1 MATAAIIVFVYF
13 FTLFIIGTLLKN
25 NSIVDI
31 GWGIGFVILAWILL
45 FLRLPLSLVRTSITL
60 LVSLWGVRLFTHIL
74 KRNHGKPEDFR
85 YVAFR
90 KAWGKWVVPRA
101 FVQVYMLQGALM
113 FLIALPFILLEQEAQ
128 PVNPLLFALG
138 LIVYVTGF
146 AFESI
151 GDAQLKA
158 FLQNPENR
166 GKIMTSGLWRYTRH
180 PNYFGEAMLWWGIF
194 LLALSGGVTPFAVIG
209 PVTITLL
216 LLFVSGVPLLERS
229 MKDKPGYAQYA
240 EMTSIFIPWFP
251 KSRFKK

>member
-1 MATAAIIVFVYF
+1 MATAAIIIFAYF
-13 FTLFIIGTLLKN
+13 FTLFVIGTLLKN

-31 GWGIGFVILAWILL
+31 GWGIGFVILAWILF
-45 FLRLPLSLVRTSITL
+45 FLRLPVSLVRTSITL
-60 LVSLWGVRLFTHIL
+60 LVSLWGLRLFYHIL

-90 KAWGKWVVPRA
+90 EAWGKWVVPRA
-101 FVQVYMLQGALM
+101 FLQVYMLQGALM
-113 FLIALPFILLEQEAQ
+113 FLIALPFILLEQEAKA
-128 PVNPLLFALG
+128 VNAPLFVLG
-138 LIVYVTGF
+138 LIVFATGF

-158 FLQNPENR
+158 FLKKTENR

-180 PNYFGEAMLWWGIF
+180 PNYFGEATLWWGIF

-251 KSRFKK
+251 KK

>member
-1 MATAAIIVFVYF
+1 MATAAIIIFVYF
-13 FTLFIIGTLLKN
+13 FTLFVIGTLLKN

-31 GWGIGFVILAWILL
+31 GWGIGFVILAWILF
-45 FLRLPLSLVRTSITL
+45 FLRLPVSLVRTSITL
-60 LVSLWGVRLFTHIL
+60 LVSLWGVRLFYHIL

-101 FVQVYMLQGALM
+101 FLQVYMLQGALM
-113 FLIALPFILLEQEAQ
+113 FLVALPYILLEQEVQ
-128 PVNPLLFALG
+128 PTNPLLFALG
-138 LIVYVTGF
+138 LIVFGAGF

-158 FLQNPENR
+158 FLLNPENK

-180 PNYFGEAMLWWGIF
+180 PNYFGEATLWWGIF

-209 PVTITLL
+209 PLTITML

-229 MKDKPGYAQYA
+229 MKDKPGYAEYA

-251 KSRFKK
+251 KK